1 MSADI
6 ALRAEKALCHRSRP
20 TDESA
25 DIALRAEEAFCHRL
39 AQQKERVMWLA
50 AMQLISGRTWQDNRE
65 RIAAELASL
74 PGSAL
79 AGAAAGKLRPLWRA
93 AGYLDGA
100 EPLGNGPIQQ
110 QLSDWAKSHGIWLVA
125 GAMPTAIAGA
135 DHIHTSTL
143 VFDPD
148 GELKGITTRSTCS
161 TWTWRTIT
169 AATGSRRPSA
179 RVISLCWWTPLGPLG
194 LSICYDLRFPE
205 LYRQLA
211 PGRCPGAAGA
221 CRLYRRHRRGA
232 LGALLRARAIE
243 NQCYVVAANQGHPR
257 DRAPDLG
264 PQHGDRPWGRVLACR
279 ASGRALCWRRWMG
292 PWSMN

>member
-1 MSADI
+1 
-6 ALRAEKALCHRSRP
+6 
-20 TDESA
+20 
-25 DIALRAEEAFCHRL
+25 
-39 AQQKERVMWLA
+39 MWLA

-74 PGSAL
+74 PGE
-79 AGAAAGKLRPLWRA
+79 RPLLVLLPENFALFGERQ
-93 AGYLDGA
+93 GYLDGA

-148 GELKGITTRSTCS
+148 GELKGNYHKIHLFDVDVADNHGRYRESETFSPGDQPVLVDS
-161 TWTWRTIT
+161 
-169 AATGSRRPSA
+169 PF
-179 RVISLCWWTPLGPLG
+179 GPLG

-211 PGRCPGAAGA
+211 RAGA
-221 CRLYRRHRRGA
+221 RVLLVPAAFTAVTGEAHWEP
-232 LGALLRARAIE
+232 LLRARAIE
-243 NQCYVVAANQGHPR
+243 NQCYVVAANQGGTHETGR
-257 DRAPDLG
+257 QTWGHSMVID
-264 PQHGDRPWGRVLACR
+264 PWGRVLACR
-279 ASGRALCWRRWMG
+279 ASGQGTVLAPLDGALIDELKRTMPVLQHARLL
-292 PWSMN
+292 